1 MKSAARTPL
10 GVLVLSLLGA
20 AAVLPVAAQEDAPV
34 TADGDPTYMVKEG
47 EVDKG
52 TYNGYRRF
60 HSTCHTC
67 HGFDASGSSFAPAL
81 AESMKRLDYYAFKD
95 VVVNGR
101 QNQGATGD
109 KVMPSFGLDPN
120 VMNHLDDIYRYLK
133 ARADGA
139 LPGGRPKRMGS

>member
-1 MKSAARTPL
+1 M
-10 GVLVLSLLGA
+10 GA
-20 AAVLPVAAQEDAPV
+20 AAVWPVAAQEDAPV
-34 TADGDPTYMVKEG
+34 TPDGNPTYMVKEG
-47 EVDKG
+47 GVDKG

-67 HGFDASGSSFAPAL
+67 HGFDATGSSFAPAL
-81 AESMKRLDYYAFKD
+81 VESLKRLDYYAFKD

-101 QNQGATGD
+101 QTQGATGD

-133 ARADGA
+133 ARADDA
-139 LPGGRPKRMGS
+139 LPGGRPKRMGG